1 MNETT
6 ATSVNDLI
14 NGYSISA
21 SMLAYAMEFIIAQ
34 DKFRYYSLVGQP
46 SAVQQVARLTSNYTV
61 DDNGATVDAEFDA
74 AEGTQLSITQL
85 STDNVQFTVS
95 EYGVAHA
102 LSDIIYEDSILGTSF
117 MSKAVMNASHILAL
131 AVEQASLS
139 LLSSLSN
146 SYGTTNTDLTL
157 AVAMAGADGCR
168 TRGTL
173 APDGLV
179 YTFDNKAWTDLKTAA
194 TATSTSVLTYGA
206 SGEQIVGIS
215 RDASNGLGANRRVG
229 TLYGHPVFE
238 TGLTPTANSAVDVV
252 SGVWTP
258 STPANDDHATFA
270 YVEKRPFRMEV
281 ERDGRLRA
289 DIVTFTR
296 RCAVGEATDFSGSKF
311 ISNAAA

>member
-6 ATSVNDLI
+6 ATSVTDLI
-14 NGYSISA
+14 NSVAISNT
-21 SMLAYAMEFIIAQ
+21 MLAYAMEFIIAH
-34 DKFRYYSLVGQP
+34 DKFRYYSLAGQS
-46 SAVQQVARLTSNYTV
+46 SAVQQVARVTSNYTV
-61 DDNGATVDAEFDA
+61 DDNGATVDTEFDA
-74 AEGTQLSITQL
+74 SEGTQLSITQL
-85 STDNVQFTVS
+85 NTENVQFTVS

-102 LSDIIYEDSILGTSF
+102 ISDRIYEDSVLGSAF
-117 MSKAVMNASHILAL
+117 MSVAVMNASHILAL

-139 LLSSLSN
+139 LLSSLST

-157 AVAMAGADGCR
+157 AVAMSAADGVR

-179 YTFDNKAWTDLKTAA
+179 WTLDNKAWADLKTAA
-194 TATSTSVLTYGA
+194 VATSTSVLTYGA
-206 SGEQIVGIS
+206 SGEQIVGVG
-215 RDASNGLGANRRVG
+215 RDASNGLGASRRVG

-238 TGLTPTANSAVDVV
+238 TGLTPTANVAVDVV

-258 STPANDDHATFA
+258 SSPANDEHATFA

-281 ERDGRLRA
+281 ERDGRLRS

-296 RCAVGEATDFSGSKF
+296 RCAVGEATDFSGSKI
-311 ISNAAA
+311 ISNAA